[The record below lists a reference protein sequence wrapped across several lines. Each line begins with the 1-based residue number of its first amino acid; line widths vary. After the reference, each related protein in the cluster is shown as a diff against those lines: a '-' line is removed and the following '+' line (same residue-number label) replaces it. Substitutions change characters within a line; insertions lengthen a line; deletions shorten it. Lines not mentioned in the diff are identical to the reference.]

1 MNCFTAAERTVS
13 QGQACVLNRLLH
25 RHADTA
31 DGTRSRWFG
40 NGDGNITQA
49 VRLLAIPVVEG
60 MDFRSQR
67 FKRRERERAVFF
79 RS

>member
-1 MNCFTAAERTVS
+1 MDRFTAAERTVS
-13 QGQACVLNRLLH
+13 QRDTHVLDRLLH
-25 RHADTA
+25 DHADIA
-31 DGTRSRWFG
+31 DDTRSGRFG
-40 NGDGNITQA
+40 NGDGDITEV

>member
-1 MNCFTAAERTVS
+1 MDRFTAAERTVS
-13 QGQACVLNRLLH
+13 QGDTRVLNRFLH
-25 RHADTA
+25 RHADIA
-31 DGTRSRWFG
+31 DDTRSRRFG
-40 NGDGNITQA
+40 NGDGDITQA

-60 MDFRSQR
+60 MEFRSQR

>member
-1 MNCFTAAERTVS
+1 MDRFTAAERTVS
-13 QGQACVLNRLLH
+13 QSVTRVLNRLLD
-25 RHADTA
+25 RHADIA
-31 DGTRSRWFG
+31 DHTPPRRFG

-67 FKRRERERAVFF
+67 FKCGERERAVFF

>member
-1 MNCFTAAERTVS
+1 
-13 QGQACVLNRLLH
+13 
-25 RHADTA
+25 
-31 DGTRSRWFG
+31 
-40 NGDGNITQA
+40 